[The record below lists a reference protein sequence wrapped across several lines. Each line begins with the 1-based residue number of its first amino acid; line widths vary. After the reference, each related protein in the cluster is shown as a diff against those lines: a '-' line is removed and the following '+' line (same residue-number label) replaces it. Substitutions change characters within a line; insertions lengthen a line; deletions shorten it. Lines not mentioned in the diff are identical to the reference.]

1 MFNKLSDA
9 DIEAFDKHI
18 QGKMSEEEQNS
29 FQQKLANDTSLRDS
43 YLLYKMIVNKVK
55 VDAEEN
61 EVLKQRLFKV
71 SKRAKRN
78 TWLKWLTGAAAI
90 LILAFLVGRFWQ
102 PTSTDYSKYLFDE
115 PGLSIQMSVSNDN
128 SWGLFSNEFA
138 KKDYGKCLVLLVK
151 IGSND
156 TATYYSG
163 ICNEY
168 LNRNDRAMQY
178 YQLLYSSPNDLLK
191 NKSMFRSAILLLNKN
206 ENEPAIKLLNQLS
219 STTNNPYSPDAI
231 KVLDA
236 INGKK

>member
-1 MFNKLSDA
+1 MFNKLGDT
-9 DIEAFDKHI
+9 DVEAFDRFIK
-18 QGKMSEEEQNS
+18 GKMEEEELDTFKLRLADDAS
-29 FQQKLANDTSLRDS
+29 FRDS
-43 YLLYKMIVNKVK
+43 YLLYKMIVDKVK
-55 VDAEEN
+55 ADAEEN

-102 PTSTDYSKYLFDE
+102 PTSTYYSKYLFDE
-115 PGLSIQMSVSNDN
+115 PGLPIQMSVNNDN

-138 KKDYGKCLVLLVK
+138 KKDYGKCLLLLEK

-168 LNRNDRAMQY
+168 LNHNDKAIQY

-206 ENEPAIKLLNQLS
+206 ENEPAIKLLSQLS
-219 STTNNPYSPDAI
+219 STTNNPYSPDAM